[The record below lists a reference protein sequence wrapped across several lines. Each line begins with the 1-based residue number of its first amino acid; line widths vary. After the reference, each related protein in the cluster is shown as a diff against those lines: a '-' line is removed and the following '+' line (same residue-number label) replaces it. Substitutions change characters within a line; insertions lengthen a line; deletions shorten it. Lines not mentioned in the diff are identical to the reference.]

1 MSTWVTGVAEVIGTS
16 PRGVIVKCPHCGD
29 THAHARSMVGS
40 NHVVAALLDSLIA
53 QRNLCGGDKCSRRK
67 CKRCTRF
74 RDWQARQVKS

>member
-40 NHVVAALLDSLIA
+40 NHVVAGCHTGYTRCREYRVVDMGASA
-53 QRNLCGGDKCSRRK
+53 GKKTSARR
-67 CKRCTRF
+67 
-74 RDWQARQVKS
+74 